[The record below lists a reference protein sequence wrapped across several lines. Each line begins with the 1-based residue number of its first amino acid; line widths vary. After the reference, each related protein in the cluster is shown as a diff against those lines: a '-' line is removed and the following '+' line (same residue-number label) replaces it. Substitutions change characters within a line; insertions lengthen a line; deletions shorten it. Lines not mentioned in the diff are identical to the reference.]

1 MEPLHMRIKKA
12 LTEKTQTNETKKILL
27 IDKNTASPL
36 STALEQEGYHL
47 IHCDSVQKAWDLIYP
62 YRPHV
67 IVLHLY
73 DFNNGAGLSDLQ
85 ECQALAEGV
94 PIILAAPAQVNQ
106 VLSKTTQQ
114 GTAIVLA
121 LPSKPESVTKML
133 RHLEASTM
141 RR

>member
-27 IDKNTASPL
+27 IDKNKASPL
-36 STALEQEGYHL
+36 SIALRQEGYHL

-62 YRPHV
+62 HRPNL

-73 DFNNGAGLSDLQ
+73 DFNGAGLSDLQ

-94 PIILAAPAQVNQ
+94 PIILAAPAQANQ

-114 GTAIVLA
+114 RTAIVLA
-121 LPSKPESVTKML
+121 LSSTPESVTKML

>member
-27 IDKNTASPL
+27 IDKNKASPL
-36 STALEQEGYHL
+36 SIALRQQGYHL

-62 YRPHV
+62 HRPNL

-73 DFNNGAGLSDLQ
+73 DFNGAGLSDLQ

-94 PIILAAPAQVNQ
+94 PIILAAPAQANQ

-114 GTAIVLA
+114 RTAIVLA
-121 LPSKPESVTKML
+121 LSSTPESVTKML